1 MRKPATAARSP
12 PRQRQRPTPSGRGT
26 LVPGW
31 VRSAVLVWSA
41 EVAAVGWCETAA
53 DNQSEAKLSGERI
66 GRFALG
72 KQQRGGG
79 VHGQQRCDD
88 RDAHARLRHPPHRA
102 SRRDDRDAAAVR
114 SAMSDYAATVHC
126 AAMQLPRCSAQ
137 RFSSAVRSPHSFVRK
152 LSSTGDYL
160 SPSKSHRCVVAP
172 LWLRGAAACD
182 ERRMVASSS
191 AWCAVQC
198 GDRTALWHNSRA
210 RNAAR
215 SGTHRW
221 LRPCAAGRDRLRPA
235 PPRA

>member
-72 KQQRGGG
+72 QQQRGCG

-114 SAMSDYAATVHC
+114 SAMLQQSTVQRCNSQDATQSD
-126 AAMQLPRCSAQ
+126 
-137 RFSSAVRSPHSFVRK
+137 SAVQSDR
-152 LSSTGDYL
+152 
-160 SPSKSHRCVVAP
+160 
-172 LWLRGAAACD
+172 
-182 ERRMVASSS
+182 
-191 AWCAVQC
+191 
-198 GDRTALWHNSRA
+198 RTALCASSAAPATTYRHPNRIGALLLHCGCERPLRA
-210 RNAAR
+210 SSAA
-215 SGTHRW
+215 W
-221 LRPCAAGRDRLRPA
+221 
-235 PPRA
+235 